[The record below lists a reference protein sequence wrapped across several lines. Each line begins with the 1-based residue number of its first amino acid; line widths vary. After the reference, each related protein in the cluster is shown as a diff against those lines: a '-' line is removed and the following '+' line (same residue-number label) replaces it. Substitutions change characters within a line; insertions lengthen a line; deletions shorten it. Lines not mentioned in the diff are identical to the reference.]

1 MQRRPRHRVIP
12 ALAALPGV
20 TSSLVCSAAEPGV
33 DLPNSKGKRKKG
45 PGAGNRTR
53 DQTRRQQAVCSKLA
67 QFDSHVAMWKENGTR
82 DWVATASQDCAHLL
96 YGAGAR
102 ALRDLITS
110 GADQDGV
117 RQKKQRIQDIFRSPT
132 DAFKTIKRNGM
143 KKLLR
148 AMEFVSLRKIWQE
161 NAPGQVPPHMLKYKG
176 TWADFGE
183 IPTEKVK
190 EKGFFGGQAP
200 NYALLQ
206 ARTAWNSGEPPSM
219 PGDVDAP
226 AAPARLRSTR
236 YARFDDIMTLTGGGS
251 EGGDCIS
258 MFTVNH
264 CIAAL
269 GIALEWHNPGVAR
282 SLSSSSTAVLPLPLP
297 AHPLSPPSPF
307 SPALTRSRSIDSNPR
322 WFVSAGNYDNLNPK
336 SEHIVT
342 PCPPIST
349 S

>member
-1 MQRRPRHRVIP
+1 VRNGVPPPGHTVPVAAPPAARRPARCC
-12 ALAALPGV
+12 V
-20 TSSLVCSAAEPGV
+20 TSVCSAAEPGAEHTS
-33 DLPNSKGKRKKG
+33 SKGKRKKA
-45 PGAGNRTR
+45 PGTGNRTR
-53 DQTRRQQAVCSKLA
+53 DQTRRQQAVCGKLA
-67 QFDSHVAMWKENGTR
+67 QFDSHIAMWKENGTR

-117 RQKKQRIQDIFRSPT
+117 RQKKQRIQDIFRTPT

-148 AMEFVSLRKIWQE
+148 AMEFVALRKLWQE

-206 ARTAWNSGEPPSM
+206 ARTCWNSGETPSV
-219 PGDVDAP
+219 PGDADSS

-269 GIALEWHNPGVAR
+269 GIALEWHNPGAVR
-282 SLSSSSTAVLPLPLP
+282 SRLLPLLLSLPLRFP
-297 AHPLSPPSPF
+297 PTLSPSLPLSF
-307 SPALTRSRSIDSNPR
+307 SPALPPSLPPSLPSSRFQPNMVCVRRESR
-322 WFVSAGNYDNLNPK
+322 RPK
-336 SEHIVT
+336 L
-342 PCPPIST
+342 
-349 S
+349 